1 MKGLRDK
8 VAIVTG
14 SATSIGAS
22 VARAFVEAGTH
33 VIIADI
39 AEEAGGALAEELAGD
54 GGGNAKFVR
63 TDVTCDADLKAAV
76 DAAISTWG
84 QLDFVV
90 NTACTYVDNG
100 MDSTREQFLEA
111 LNVNAAGGFMLVQ
124 YARPH
129 LKAAKGA
136 VVNFGSISAK
146 IAQPGRCLY
155 PMTKGAIHQ
164 LTRNEALLLAED
176 GIRVNTVS
184 PGWTW
189 CTIMDEVSGGDRPK
203 TDRVAEPFHMTGR
216 VGDQREIADA
226 VLFLCSDHAS
236 FITGTD
242 LPVDGGYSALGPEQK
257 TDALGQLAD

>member
-1 MKGLRDK
+1 MKGLKNK
-8 VAIVTG
+8 VAIITG

-22 VARAFVEAGTH
+22 VASAFVEAGTK

-39 AEEAGGALAEELAGD
+39 AEEAGHALANELGE
-54 GGGNAKFVR
+54 NALFAR
-63 TDVTCDADLKAAV
+63 TDVTSDDDLKAAV
-76 DAAISTWG
+76 DLAISTWG
-84 QLDFVV
+84 QIDFVV
-90 NTACTYVDNG
+90 NTACTYVDNA
-100 MDSTREQFLEA
+100 MESTRAEFLEA

-124 YARPH
+124 FARPH
-129 LKAAKGA
+129 LKATKGA

-146 IAQPGRCLY
+146 VAQPGRCLY

-189 CTIMDEVSGGDRPK
+189 CNIMDQVSGGNRKK
-203 TDRVAEPFHMTGR
+203 TDEVAAPFHMTGR

-242 LPVDGGYSALGPEQK
+242 LPVDGGYTALGPEQQ
-257 TDALGQLAD
+257 TDALGKLAE

>member
-1 MKGLRDK
+1 MKGLSNK
-8 VAIVTG
+8 VAIITG
-14 SATSIGAS
+14 SATSIGAE
-22 VARAFVEAGTH
+22 VARAFVEAGTR

-39 AEEAGGALAEELAGD
+39 AEEAGAALASDLGEA
-54 GGGNAKFVR
+54 ARFVR
-63 TDVTCDADLKAAV
+63 TNVMNDADLKTAV
-76 DAAISTWG
+76 ETAVETWG

-90 NTACTYVDNG
+90 NTACTYLDNG
-100 MDSTREQFLEA
+100 MDSTREEFLEA
-111 LNVNAAGGFMLVQ
+111 LNINAAGGFMLVQ

-129 LKAAKGA
+129 LKASKGA

-146 IAQPGRCLY
+146 VAQPGRCLY
-155 PMTKGAIHQ
+155 PMSKGAIHQ

-189 CTIMDEVSGGDRPK
+189 CTIMDQVTDGNRAK
-203 TDRVAEPFHMTGR
+203 TDQVAAPFHMTGR
-216 VGDQREIADA
+216 VGDQREVADA

-242 LPVDGGYSALGPEQK
+242 LPVDGGYTALGPEQQ
-257 TDALGQLAD
+257 TDALSKLAE

>member
-1 MKGLRDK
+1 MKGLSNK
-8 VAIVTG
+8 VAIITG
-14 SATSIGAS
+14 SATSIGAE
-22 VARAFVEAGTH
+22 VARAFVEAGTR

-39 AEEAGGALAEELAGD
+39 AEEAGAALAS
-54 GGGNAKFVR
+54 
-63 TDVTCDADLKAAV
+63 DLGEAAV
-76 DAAISTWG
+76 ETWG

-90 NTACTYVDNG
+90 NTACTYLDNG
-100 MDSTREQFLEA
+100 MDSTREEFLEA
-111 LNVNAAGGFMLVQ
+111 LNINAAGGFMLVQ

-129 LKAAKGA
+129 LKASKGA

-146 IAQPGRCLY
+146 VAQPGRCLY
-155 PMTKGAIHQ
+155 PMSKGAIHQ

-189 CTIMDEVSGGDRPK
+189 CTIMDQVTDGNRAK
-203 TDRVAEPFHMTGR
+203 TDQVAAPFHMTGR
-216 VGDQREIADA
+216 VGDQREVADA

-242 LPVDGGYSALGPEQK
+242 LPVDGGYTALGPEQQ
-257 TDALGQLAD
+257 TDALSKLAE

>member
-1 MKGLRDK
+1 MKGLKGK
-8 VAIVTG
+8 VAIITG

-22 VARAFVEAGTH
+22 VATAFIDIGAKV
-33 VIIADI
+33 VIADI
-39 AEEAGGALAEELAGD
+39 AEEAGARLAGQL
-54 GGGNAKFVR
+54 GENAVFIR
-63 TDVTCDADLKAAV
+63 TDVRNDDDLKAAV
-76 DAAISTWG
+76 NLAISEWG
-84 QLDFVV
+84 QIDFIV
-90 NTACTYVDNG
+90 NTACTYLDNA
-100 MDSTREQFLEA
+100 MDSTREEFLEA

-124 YARPH
+124 FARPH
-129 LKAAKGA
+129 LKATKGA

-146 IAQPGRCLY
+146 VAQPGRCLY

-189 CTIMDEVSGGDRPK
+189 CAIMDEVSGGDRKK
-203 TDRVAEPFHMTGR
+203 TDNVAAPFHMKGR
-216 VGDQREIADA
+216 VGDPQEIAEA

-242 LPVDGGYSALGPEQK
+242 LPVDGGYTALGPEQQ
-257 TDALGQLAD
+257 TDALGNLAN

>member
-1 MKGLRDK
+1 MKGLSNK
-8 VAIVTG
+8 VAIITG
-14 SATSIGAS
+14 SATSIGAE
-22 VARAFVEAGTH
+22 VARAFVEAGTR

-39 AEEAGGALAEELAGD
+39 AEEAGAALASDLGEA
-54 GGGNAKFVR
+54 ARFVR
-63 TDVTCDADLKAAV
+63 TNVMNDADLKAAV
-76 DAAISTWG
+76 ETAVETWG

-90 NTACTYVDNG
+90 NTACTYLDNG
-100 MDSTREQFLEA
+100 MDSTREEFLEA
-111 LNVNAAGGFMLVQ
+111 LNINAAGGFMLVQ

-129 LKAAKGA
+129 LKASKGA

-146 IAQPGRCLY
+146 VAQPGRCLY
-155 PMTKGAIHQ
+155 PMSKGAIHQ

-189 CTIMDEVSGGDRPK
+189 CTIMDQVTDGNRAK
-203 TDRVAEPFHMTGR
+203 TDQVAAPFHMTGR
-216 VGDQREIADA
+216 VGDQREVADA

-242 LPVDGGYSALGPEQK
+242 LPVDGGYTALGPEQQ
-257 TDALGQLAD
+257 TDALSKLAE

>member
-1 MKGLRDK
+1 MRGLTNK

-22 VARAFVEAGTH
+22 VARAFIEAGTK

-39 AEEAGGALAEELAGD
+39 AEEAGKLLAEELGPDAH
-54 GGGNAKFVR
+54 FLR
-63 TDVTCDADLKAAV
+63 TDVSSDADLKACVDLAV
-76 DAAISTWG
+76 KQYDR
-84 QLDFVV
+84 LDFVV
-90 NTACTYVDNG
+90 NVACTYLDNG
-100 MDSTREQFLEA
+100 MDSTREEFLQA
-111 LNVNAAGGFMLVQ
+111 LNINTAGGFMLVQ

-129 LKAAKGA
+129 LKKTKGA

-146 IAQPGRCLY
+146 VAQPGRCLY

-189 CTIMDEVSGGDRPK
+189 CNIMDEVSGSDREK
-203 TDRVAEPFHMTGR
+203 TDKVAAPFHMTGR

-242 LPVDGGYSALGPEQK
+242 LPVDGGYTALGPEQQ
-257 TDALGQLAD
+257 TDALGALAD

>member
-1 MKGLRDK
+1 MKGLSNK
-8 VAIVTG
+8 VAIITG
-14 SATSIGAS
+14 SATSIGAE
-22 VARAFVEAGTH
+22 VARAFVEAGTR

-39 AEEAGGALAEELAGD
+39 AEEAGAALASDLGEAVR
-54 GGGNAKFVR
+54 FVR
-63 TDVTCDADLKAAV
+63 TNVMNDADLKAAV
-76 DAAISTWG
+76 ETAVETWG

-90 NTACTYVDNG
+90 NTACTYLDNG
-100 MDSTREQFLEA
+100 MDSTREEFLEA
-111 LNVNAAGGFMLVQ
+111 LNINAAGGFMLVQ

-129 LKAAKGA
+129 LKASKGA

-146 IAQPGRCLY
+146 VAQPGRCLY
-155 PMTKGAIHQ
+155 PMSKGAIHQ

-189 CTIMDEVSGGDRPK
+189 CTIMDQVTDGNRAK
-203 TDRVAEPFHMTGR
+203 TDQVAAPFHMTGR
-216 VGDQREIADA
+216 VGDQREVADA

-242 LPVDGGYSALGPEQK
+242 LPVDGGYTALGPEQQ
-257 TDALGQLAD
+257 TDALSKLAE